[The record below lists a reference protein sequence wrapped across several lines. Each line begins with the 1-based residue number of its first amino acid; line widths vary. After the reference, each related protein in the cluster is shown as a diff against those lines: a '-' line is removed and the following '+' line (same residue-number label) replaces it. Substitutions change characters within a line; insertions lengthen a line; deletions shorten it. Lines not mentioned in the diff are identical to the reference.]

1 MTALVP
7 HRRGTRVLLVCSSG
21 GHLAQLYA
29 LKPWWSQTERMWVTF
44 DTADATSLL
53 SDENVTFGHH
63 PTTRNI
69 PNLMRNWRMS
79 RRILRKFQPD
89 VVVSSGAGIAVPYF
103 WGARRLGIRTAY
115 VEVIDRIT
123 TPTLTGRMCYPVADS
138 FFVQLPE
145 QLEAYPEAE
154 VIGSVM

>member
-1 MTALVP
+1 MISAI
-7 HRRGTRVLLVCSSG
+7 REQRAKRVLLVCSSG

-29 LKPWWSQTERMWVTF
+29 LKPWWSQTERLWVTF

-53 SDENVTFGHH
+53 KDESVLFGHH

-69 PNLMRNWRMS
+69 PNLIRNWRMS
-79 RRILRKFQPD
+79 RRVLREFEPD
-89 VVVSSGAGIAVPYF
+89 LVVSSGAGIAVPYF
-103 WGARRLGIRTAY
+103 WGARSLGISTAY

-154 VIGSVM
+154 VIGAVM